1 MWSVDSSTKTPR
13 RKDPTT
19 VTSLIHSLRLLPV
32 LVLLASACTAKDGG
46 ENCIADCD
54 ATSDPTGGGST
65 SSGGESGTT
74 GDPVDTDSL
83 ECTELREAA
92 LAFWEANS
100 SCTSLLDCQA
110 VRSDCFP
117 PGVPAACTGIGL
129 AKTADVQAWAELDG
143 QAFAECSSCLFE
155 GDCVAFA
162 ICSPEQRCIQLDPG
176 SPGPGGVCESV
187 DRDIESFLAEN
198 TACVQDEDCVG
209 VPSCTGAEVC
219 SSVPLNT
226 SANMEDWDRLSQF
239 LADGCDAYCE
249 VTDACAAAVQCGA
262 SGFCELAP

>member
-32 LVLLASACTAKDGG
+32 LVLLASACEATNGG

-54 ATSDPTGGGST
+54 ATSDPTGRGST

-74 GDPVDTDSL
+74 GDSVDTDSL
-83 ECTELREAA
+83 ECVEIQDAA

-100 SCTSLLDCQA
+100 SCETLLDCQA

-129 AKTADVQAWAELDG
+129 AKNADLQAWEVLND
-143 QAFAECSSCLFE
+143 QAFGECSTCVFE
-155 GDCVAFA
+155 GDCGSFA
-162 ICSPEQRCIQLDPG
+162 ICGPEQRCIQSQTGFPDEL
-176 SPGPGGVCESV
+176 CELV
-187 DRDIESFLAEN
+187 DGDIESFLAEN
-198 TACVQDEDCVG
+198 TACVEDEDCVG
-209 VPSCTGAEVC
+209 VPSCTAQDVC
-219 SSVPLNT
+219 TSVAMNT
-226 SANMEDWDRLSQF
+226 SANLEDWDRLGEIF
-239 LADGCDAYCE
+239 ADGCDAYCE